1 MNKYCPY
8 SVLFIRLVFICFV
21 LMSKKKSTQK
31 TKNPDKELAEIGKR
45 LRELRKAKG
54 FTNAEFFAYEN
65 EFSSAQYA
73 RYERGEDL
81 RVSTLIRLSKCFGI
95 SLKEFFSKGFE

>member
-1 MNKYCPY
+1 MI
-8 SVLFIRLVFICFV
+8 LFIRLVFICFV
-21 LMSKKKSTQK
+21 LMSKKKPNNK
-31 TKNPDKELAEIGKR
+31 GNKNSDKELALIAKR

-95 SLKEFFSKGFE
+95 SLKEFFSEGFE

>member
-1 MNKYCPY
+1 MG
-8 SVLFIRLVFICFV
+8 
-21 LMSKKKSTQK
+21 KKKANTRQI
-31 TKNPDKELAEIGKR
+31 KNSDKELAVIGKR

-81 RVSTLIRLSKCFGI
+81 RVSTLIRLTKGLGI
-95 SLKEFFSKGFE
+95 SLKEFFSEGFD